1 MFVFARRS
9 IYLDELRE
17 VHPRSK
23 AGVNCIEVRR
33 EAVSCNLKLARRGRV
48 QLFREGHRVP
58 LRSPSEMPCQY
69 HLAVSLDSDKAV
81 SIPAFRVIVFLALL
95 FASDE
100 APHFVTLNV
109 LHWHVANLGLQE
121 PFALLTDEDKQRENC
136 PVVKV
141 SDALDCADRAPL
153 DEKFNRLHRSVERRL
168 HASKRCGVVFGEGL
182 PALDASQALKSVSV
196 FAEFL
201 AADVALVT
209 G

>member
-58 LRSPSEMPCQY
+58 LRSPSEMPFGTEPTPSLPRTCASGC
-69 HLAVSLDSDKAV
+69 LAL
-81 SIPAFRVIVFLALL
+81 RVVIFLALL

-121 PFALLTDEDKQRENC
+121 PFALLTDEDKQKREL
-136 PVVKV
+136 
-141 SDALDCADRAPL
+141 SR
-153 DEKFNRLHRSVERRL
+153 
-168 HASKRCGVVFGEGL
+168 GEG
-182 PALDASQALKSVSV
+182 Q
-196 FAEFL
+196 
-201 AADVALVT
+201 
-209 G
+209 